1 MVNFASLR
9 SAYDVTVETM
19 LSPECKGIRAIAIIA
34 EGIPENMTRKLLR
47 IAREKEV
54 TIIGIKFGTASVWVA
69 RLNLAPRVIVNIL
82 QMLKLF

>member
-1 MVNFASLR
+1 MTVLVNFASLR

-54 TIIGIKFGTASVWVA
+54 TIIGIKFGMVGHGPG
-69 RLNLAPRVIVNIL
+69 LE
-82 QMLKLF
+82 K